1 MIYKEPTIGKT
12 YIYQPVI
19 PGKGQAL
26 MSETVTFVDLTDN
39 GEYVFKRPDRTNLVL
54 KDLKYVFPSNLR
66 PHHYIGIYN
75 NSKRRIK

>member
-26 MSETVTFVDLTDN
+26 MSETVTFVDLTDD
-39 GEYVFKRPDRTNLVL
+39 GEYVFRRPDRTNLVL

-75 NSKRRIK
+75 NSRRRK